1 MTNTDTPVIDLIKI
15 TEKAISEKKG
25 EDIRILDIHD
35 ISSFADYFIIAAG
48 SNKKQIQTIADNI
61 EEKLKKIGTEPKGIE
76 GYPEASWVLMD
87 YGEFIVHIFS
97 AEERLFYDLERIW
110 KDGKEITL

>member
-1 MTNTDTPVIDLIKI
+1 MTDKENSVKDLIKI
-15 TEKAISEKKG
+15 TQKAISEKKG
-25 EDIRILDIHD
+25 EDIRIIDIHD

-48 SNKKQIQTIADNI
+48 NNKKQIQTIADNI
-61 EEKLKKIGTEPKGIE
+61 EEKLKKIGIEPKGIE
-76 GYPEASWVLMD
+76 GYPEASWILMD

-110 KDGKEITL
+110 KDGKEISL

>member
-1 MTNTDTPVIDLIKI
+1 MTNTDTTVIDLIKI

>member
-1 MTNTDTPVIDLIKI
+1 MTIHEDSITELIKV
-15 TEKAISEKKG
+15 TKNAIEEKKG
-25 EDIRILDIHD
+25 EDIRIIDIHD

-61 EEKLKKIGTEPKGIE
+61 EEKLGKLGKEPKGIE

-87 YGEFIVHIFS
+87 YGEIIVHIFS

-110 KDGKEITL
+110 KDGKEIDL

>member
-1 MTNTDTPVIDLIKI
+1 MNINEDSV
-15 TEKAISEKKG
+15 TELVKVAKDAIEEKKG
-25 EDIRILDIHD
+25 EDIRIIDIHD

-61 EEKLKKIGTEPKGIE
+61 EEKLAKLAKEPKGIE
-76 GYPEASWVLMD
+76 GYPEGSWILMD

-110 KDGKEITL
+110 KDGKEINI